1 MKKLSN
7 KEIFRW
13 MQDRTMQ
20 GINSEEVGSCDSL
33 EDADDFVWF
42 CNVGEENGKKVVY
55 FTTSLNPFAF
65 AIGRLTK
72 SGKPRISWKK
82 D

>member
-1 MKKLSN
+1 MKNLSN

-20 GINSEEVGSCDSL
+20 GVLHEEPGSCDSL
-33 EDADDFVWF
+33 EDADGFYWN

-55 FTTSLNPFAF
+55 FTTSLNPFPF
-65 AIGRLTK
+65 AVGRMTK
-72 SGKPRISWKK
+72 TGNPRISWK
-82 D
+82 

>member
-1 MKKLSN
+1 
-7 KEIFRW
+7 
-13 MQDRTMQ
+13 MQ

-33 EDADDFVWF
+33 EDADGFYWNCV
-42 CNVGEENGKKVVY
+42 VGEEDGRKVIH

-72 SGKPRISWKK
+72 SGKPRISWEKG
-82 D
+82 

>member
-1 MKKLSN
+1 MKALSK
-7 KEIFRW
+7 KEIFLW

-20 GINSEEVGSCDSL
+20 GVLNEEVGSCDCL

-55 FTTSLNPFAF
+55 FTTSLNPSEFAV
-65 AIGRLTK
+65 GRMTK
-72 SGKPRISWKK
+72 TGKPRISWR
-82 D
+82 

>member
-33 EDADDFVWF
+33 EDADGFYWN
-42 CNVGEENGKKVVY
+42 CIVGEENGRKFVHF
-55 FTTSLNPFAF
+55 FTSQCLMPFAT
-65 AIGRLTK
+65 GHMTK
-72 SGKPRISWKK
+72 TNKPRISWK
-82 D
+82 